1 MDLFCSV
8 QCGLGTDGGG
18 GASGSHYCDGTSL
31 YGESRLFQRA
41 DHAAAVGIVTGKA
54 PVFIYYCNPDGAC
67 QAGGGGEFITERED
81 LIFVGAWSD

>member
-31 YGESRLFQRA
+31 YGESRLFR
-41 DHAAAVGIVTGKA
+41 
-54 PVFIYYCNPDGAC
+54 
-67 QAGGGGEFITERED
+67 ERIMPQPSV
-81 LIFVGAWSD
+81 L